1 VALGLVGVVPGAASA
16 VDGEDWWQRHLGVTA
31 ANQAG
36 ADGRGRTVAVI
47 DQAITS
53 VNVPVLEG
61 VDLRVREPSFCASD
75 GTIPAAASRLTY
87 ATSHGTSTTG
97 LVARTAPAATIL
109 FYGVG
114 NPAANIRGGG
124 ACEGGGVSRAIV
136 QAVSDGADVISISL
150 AGESRWDYQAAVA
163 WAQHQGVVIVRGLR
177 NDDSD
182 IRDSDETARLN
193 GVVAVAAHDAQG
205 RFPGDPGVVGVS
217 VPYERVTVRAPGVGM
232 LIQGDRNTG
241 DWAATSITSGTSL
254 ATPVTAG
261 VLAAVWSKYP
271 DATGNQM
278 IQALIHAAG
287 DGYGLE
293 YDSRAGY
300 GAVSL
305 QRMLERDPT
314 TYPDVNPLV
323 QPEAQFDG
331 DISAA
336 DIENAVFPPWMASE
350 TPMPSPTSTDWFPEP
365 DPGPG
370 GAVPGW
376 VWPLIVAV
384 VLVGAAVAVVI
395 VMVRRR

>member
-1 VALGLVGVVPGAASA
+1 MALGLVGVVPGAASA

-53 VNVPVLEG
+53 DTSDLPMFEG

-75 GTIPAAASRLTY
+75 GTIPATSSGLMY
-87 ATSHGTSTTG
+87 ATSHGTNTAG
-97 LVARTAPAATIL
+97 LVARTAPKATIL
-109 FYGVG
+109 FYAVG
-114 NPAANIRGGG
+114 DPAANTSRGRVCAGG
-124 ACEGGGVSRAIV
+124 AISRAVV

-150 AGESRWDYQAAVA
+150 AGGSRWDYQAAVA
-163 WAQHQGVVIVRGLR
+163 WALNQGVVIVAGLR
-177 NDDSD
+177 NDDSG
-182 IRDSDETARLN
+182 SDESSRVN
-193 GVVAVAAHDAQG
+193 GIVAIAAHDAQG
-205 RFPGDPGVVGVS
+205 RFPGDPGVVGEYVD
-217 VPYERVTVRAPGVGM
+217 YKRVTVRAPGIDM
-232 LIQGDRNTG
+232 LIQGTDDGMMPRT
-241 DWAATSITSGTSL
+241 ASGTSL

-278 IQALIHAAG
+278 IQALVQAAG
-287 DGYGLE
+287 NGYGYGLE

-300 GAVSL
+300 GLLSL
-305 QRMLERDPT
+305 QRMLQRDPT

-323 QPEAQFDG
+323 QPEAQFEL

-350 TPMPSPTSTDWFPEP
+350 TPMPSPTSTDWSSEP
-365 DPGPG
+365 APAPDG
-370 GAVPGW
+370 GVPGW

-384 VLVGAAVAVVI
+384 VLVGAVVAVVI
-395 VMVRRR
+395 VMVRRK